1 MTWKIILKQ
10 IRRVDRKGEEISQTR
25 MAGGSKADDLLEVDE
40 RNLDVDET
48 FEDVYDSKTDDEL
61 ARATKQDIITEIE
74 YYLKGLSKEKL
85 IDILV
90 RTKGDIRLKD
100 DPFE

>member
-1 MTWKIILKQ
+1 MTWMTILKQ
-10 IRRVDRKGEEISQTR
+10 IRRINRKGEEITPTR

-40 RNLDVDET
+40 RNLDVDES
-48 FEDVYDSKTDDEL
+48 FDDVYDKKTEEEL
-61 ARATKQDIITEIE
+61 AMATKQDIITEIE